1 MIRITITN
9 LVNATSSF
17 LFSFPKLQES
27 PLQPAFIPLFSDI
40 LACLPSS
47 KISNRLYLSST
58 GAMNPKEN
66 FLLSP
71 TKGANGE
78 PLLTFRINQ
87 ALAQAQLPLPK
98 NDTHN
103 MDSAPPRITHNPLS
117 PTEAPSPQ
125 SSSPKVQRRIAL
137 LRELRAPPFKY
148 AWGFYHDKHS
158 DSSNYEGRLTLMK
171 DNIITVKPFW
181 EVLNSFPL
189 DRLQL
194 KDSVHFFKR
203 GVKPVWEDPRN
214 VKGGAWTFRVPK
226 AQADQFWKEI
236 LMMAVGEQFA
246 DVIQPG
252 APTPSSP
259 PPSRPLTNPTPPG
272 DDLCG
277 LSLSVRFNNNL
288 ISIWNRNGANEKTK
302 DGILAVIL
310 DQISTDLKPREGHY
324 YYKRHSEH
332 AGFSEMVAKANE
344 KKADEGRIREA
355 EVMSVEGDRALLS
368 DEGVSVEELEKGA
381 G

>member
-1 MIRITITN
+1 
-9 LVNATSSF
+9 
-17 LFSFPKLQES
+17 
-27 PLQPAFIPLFSDI
+27 
-40 LACLPSS
+40 
-47 KISNRLYLSST
+47 
-58 GAMNPKEN
+58 
-66 FLLSP
+66 
-71 TKGANGE
+71 
-78 PLLTFRINQ
+78 
-87 ALAQAQLPLPK
+87 
-98 NDTHN
+98 
-103 MDSAPPRITHNPLS
+103 
-117 PTEAPSPQ
+117 
-125 SSSPKVQRRIAL
+125 
-137 LRELRAPPFKY
+137 
-148 AWGFYHDKHS
+148 
-158 DSSNYEGRLTLMK
+158 MK

-288 ISIWNRNGANEKTK
+288 ISVWNRNGANEKTK

-368 DEGVSVEELEKGA
+368 DEGVSVEELEKRA

>member
-1 MIRITITN
+1 MM
-9 LVNATSSF
+9 
-17 LFSFPKLQES
+17 
-27 PLQPAFIPLFSDI
+27 
-40 LACLPSS
+40 
-47 KISNRLYLSST
+47 
-58 GAMNPKEN
+58 AMETA
-66 FLLSP
+66 LLSP
-71 TKGANGE
+71 TRGANGE
-78 PLLTFRINQ
+78 LLLTVIIEQVLQHRRLLLAIPPIMNSTPPRF
-87 ALAQAQLPLPK
+87 ALTSTSPTTSSPN
-98 NDTHN
+98 NDT
-103 MDSAPPRITHNPLS
+103 
-117 PTEAPSPQ
+117 
-125 SSSPKVQRRIAL
+125 SPKIQRRIAL

-158 DSSNYEGRLTLMK
+158 TTSNYEGRLTLMK

-189 DRLQL
+189 GRLQL

-226 AQADQFWKEI
+226 ALAEDFWKEV

-246 DVIQPG
+246 DVIE
-252 APTPSSP
+252 
-259 PPSRPLTNPTPPG
+259 PG

-302 DGILAVIL
+302 EGILAVLL
-310 DQISTDLKPREGHY
+310 DQISPELKPRDGHF

-332 AGFSEMVAKANE
+332 AGFSEVVATVNE
-344 KKADEGRIREA
+344 KAVGVVDEGKIVEA
-355 EVMSVEGDRALLS
+355 EVMNGEGDQALLR
-368 DEGVSVEELEKGA
+368 DEGVEETDDVAGA
-381 G
+381 